1 MEGHED
7 EVHFVGFGAKGTMV
21 SLSKDGVVK
30 LWDADGKETAS
41 FLWTGEAANL
51 PSYGTSVAL
60 SPDGKTLAVGHD
72 EVVDVW
78 DLTKVK
84 SAN

>member
-1 MEGHED
+1 MI
-7 EVHFVGFGAKGTMV
+7 A
-21 SLSKDGVVK
+21 SLSKDGVAN

-41 FLWTGEAANL
+41 FLWTADSANL

-60 SPDGKTLAVGHD
+60 SPDGKVLAAGHD

-78 DLTKVK
+78 DLAKVK
-84 SAN
+84 AGK